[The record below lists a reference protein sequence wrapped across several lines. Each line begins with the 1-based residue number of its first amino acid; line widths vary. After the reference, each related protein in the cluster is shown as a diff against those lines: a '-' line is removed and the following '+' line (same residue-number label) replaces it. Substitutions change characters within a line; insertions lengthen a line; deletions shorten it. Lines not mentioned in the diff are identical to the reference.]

1 MESDNKTDNESV
13 FTLVEELFSLLKA
26 AQQASNKLRT
36 QMIRRSHCG
45 HIHDDFEHLRRLLKR
60 ALFPCLHRIK
70 RHHMPVLGVKAHFP
84 AKE

>member
-1 MESDNKTDNESV
+1 
-13 FTLVEELFSLLKA
+13 
-26 AQQASNKLRT
+26 
-36 QMIRRSHCG
+36 MIRRSHCG